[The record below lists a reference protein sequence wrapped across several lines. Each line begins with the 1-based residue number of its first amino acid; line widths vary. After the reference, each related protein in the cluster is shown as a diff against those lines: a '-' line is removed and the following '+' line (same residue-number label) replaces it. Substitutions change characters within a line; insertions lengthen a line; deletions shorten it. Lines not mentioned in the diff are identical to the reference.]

1 MKAMRESS
9 FNGFY
14 IGAVASA
21 LLLSYGIKSAVAAA
35 SDPLTAGISAAV
47 NWMIHRFQLEAL
59 YLPTDTVPWLI
70 ACYTGIG
77 AVIAILLG
85 LRLGMWVKRKS
96 AIQR

>member
-1 MKAMRESS
+1 MKAMQKSA

-21 LLLSYGIKSAVAAA
+21 LLLSYGIESAVATA
-35 SDPLTAGISAAV
+35 SDPLTAGISAIV
-47 NWMIHRFQLEAL
+47 NWIIHRFQLEAL
-59 YLPTDTVPWLI
+59 YLPTDTVPRVI

-77 AVIAILLG
+77 AVIAVLLG

-96 AIQR
+96 SIQS